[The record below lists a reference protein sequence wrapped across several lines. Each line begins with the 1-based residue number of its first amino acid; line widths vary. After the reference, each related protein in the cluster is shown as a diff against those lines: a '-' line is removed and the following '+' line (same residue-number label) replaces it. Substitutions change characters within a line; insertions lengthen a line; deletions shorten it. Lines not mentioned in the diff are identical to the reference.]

1 MNIKVFSGELLN
13 EECILTIVELSEAC
27 QVSNDW
33 VVLLVNEGILQPLNK
48 ETGKNHQWTFTGN
61 SLYKARM
68 TRWLEL
74 DLGVNIAG
82 AAVALEL
89 MDENELLQ
97 HQIKILEHGN
107 HYVVNQVSHKE

>member
-1 MNIKVFSGELLN
+1 MNIEIFSGELLS
-13 EECILTIVELSEAC
+13 EEYVLTVIELTKAC

-33 VVLLVNEGILQPLNK
+33 VVMLVDEGILHPLNK
-48 ETGKNHQWTFTGN
+48 DDNNSHLWKFTGN

-89 MDENELLQ
+89 MDENEVLQ
-97 HQIKILEHGN
+97 AQIKILEHGDHN
-107 HYVVNQVSHKE
+107 IVN

>member
-1 MNIKVFSGELLN
+1 MNIKIFRGELLN
-13 EECILTIVELSEAC
+13 EECILSMIELSEAC
-27 QVSNDW
+27 QVSKDW
-33 VVLLVNEGILQPLNK
+33 VVMLVDEGILQPLNISAD
-48 ETGKNHQWTFTGN
+48 NSHLWTFTGN

-89 MDENELLQ
+89 MDENEVLQ
-97 HQIKILEHGN
+97 TQIKILEHVHN
-107 HYVVNQVSHKE
+107 VAN